1 MIISPIIF
9 RKMMVIPLITIILVL
24 LHGQGMAPEFNE
36 SQSGSTPVTVI
47 KSSSIADIFLPLH
60 TASIPV
66 VTISSQVSRGEP
78 AQRIE
83 SKMMRVTAYT
93 RSDKGMNGKGITAD
107 GEKALEGQTIAAD
120 SSIPFGTQIYIPELG
135 KTFTVTDRG
144 GGITGDHLD
153 MYMDSRKDALKFG
166 DRELEVRIKY

>member
-36 SQSGSTPVTVI
+36 SQSGSTPVAVI
-47 KSSSIADIFLPLH
+47 KSSSIADVFLPLH

-107 GEKALEGQTIAAD
+107 GEKALAGQTMAAD
-120 SSIPFGTQIYIPELG
+120 SSNSIWNTDLYSRAWKNIHGYGQGRRYHGRSLG
-135 KTFTVTDRG
+135 YVHGQPKRCAQVW
-144 GGITGDHLD
+144 
-153 MYMDSRKDALKFG
+153 
-166 DRELEVRIKY
+166 